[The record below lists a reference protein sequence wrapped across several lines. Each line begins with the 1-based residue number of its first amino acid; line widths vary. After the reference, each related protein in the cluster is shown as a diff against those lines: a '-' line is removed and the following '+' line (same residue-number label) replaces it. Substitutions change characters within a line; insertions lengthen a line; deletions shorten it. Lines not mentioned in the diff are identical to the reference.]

1 MPKSTQNS
9 LARISRRAVLRGAGV
24 AVALPWLES
33 LPAFGD
39 STAPAVFP
47 KRFGVMFMGNGI
59 NENYW
64 SAEGSGADMKL
75 SKTLSPLEPL
85 KHKINVI
92 DGLFNKAATGHGIH
106 PPQTGS
112 LLSGADIQKGAII
125 RSGISVD
132 QMIANAVGQD
142 TPQSSIVLACEQPMT
157 GYHETNYSMAY
168 SSHISW
174 QTPDSPV
181 PVEVYPSLAWDNLFE
196 NRGSLINVS
205 ILDRVKDRAET
216 LSRKVSSS
224 DKAKL
229 DEYLTSVREV
239 EKRVE
244 STRKVKDQSDEL
256 AKQKNRP
263 AFTMER
269 PQNGLPEDLRDHA
282 KLMCD
287 IIAIA
292 FQTDRTRV
300 ASLIISRDL
309 SAMYYPFLRSS
320 RRTPRRVAQQS
331 LGRLRAHL
339 ALPREPVGLSGV
351 QARQHAGRRRHGARQ
366 LLPDVPLGTVDWP
379 LARQLAAAA
388 GAGRRLGRH
397 ARDRTHAELPERRR
411 RKPQDVQPVP
421 LDHGPHGDQAGS
433 LRRRH
438 HAPGTPVRNSSSC
451 DSFSLQPCC

>member
-1 MPKSTQNS
+1 
-9 LARISRRAVLRGAGV
+9 V

-39 STAPAVFP
+39 PTAPAVFP
-47 KRFGVMFMGNGI
+47 KRFAVMFMGNGI
-59 NENYW
+59 NENNW

-142 TPQSSIVLACEQPMT
+142 TPQSSIVLACEQPMS

-196 NRGSLINVS
+196 NRGSQINVS
-205 ILDRVKDRAET
+205 ILDRVKDRVET
-216 LSRKVSSS
+216 LSRKVSSD

-244 STRKVKDQSDEL
+244 STRKIKDQSDQL

-263 AFTMER
+263 AFSMER
-269 PQNGLPEDLRDHA
+269 PQNGLPEDLRDHV

-309 SAMYYPFLRSS
+309 SAMYYPFLQVSEGHHAASHNNLSEGYERIS
-320 RRTPRRVAQQS
+320 RFHVSQLAYLASKLDSMPEGDGTVLDNS
-331 LGRLRAHL
+331 CLMFLSELWIGRLHDNTRLPLVL
-339 ALPREPVGLSGV
+339 AGGLGGTLETG
-351 QARQHAGRRRHGARQ
+351 RTLNYLKAGDENRKMCSLYLSLMDRMGIKLDRFGDSTTRLEQ
-366 LLPDVPLGTVDWP
+366 L
-379 LARQLAAAA
+379 
-388 GAGRRLGRH
+388 
-397 ARDRTHAELPERRR
+397 
-411 RKPQDVQPVP
+411 
-421 LDHGPHGDQAGS
+421 
-433 LRRRH
+433 
-438 HAPGTPVRNSSSC
+438 
-451 DSFSLQPCC
+451 